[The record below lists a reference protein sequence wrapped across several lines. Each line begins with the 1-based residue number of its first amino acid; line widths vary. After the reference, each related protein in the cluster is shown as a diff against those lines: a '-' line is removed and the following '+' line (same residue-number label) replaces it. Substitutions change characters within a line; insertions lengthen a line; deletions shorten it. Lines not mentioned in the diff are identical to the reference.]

1 MSDPKNPAQT
11 PPPPPAKNAD
21 NADDADSAARNF
33 AVTPAK
39 QRKAKG
45 RGTKEVAQQGPK
57 KPRRV
62 TRDYLMNYATWYLE
76 RFTAS
81 RARLEK
87 LMRGKIR
94 LSIAEY
100 DTDPQEA
107 EDWMKSVLNAC
118 EKAGFL
124 NDEAYALGRARSM
137 MRKGKAIRVIGADLN
152 ARGISSQLVDDTI
165 TSLRDEANDAA
176 PLDLQGTDPN
186 RAAAAAYARR
196 RRLGPFRR
204 PDLRE
209 EKRDKDLAAL
219 ARQGFSYDIA
229 LRIID
234 ADSDALEDL
243 LQIIDGL

>member
-1 MSDPKNPAQT
+1 MSDAKLSSQ
-11 PPPPPAKNAD
+11 PPPQTRAQNDANA
-21 NADDADSAARNF
+21 ADAF
-33 AVTPAK
+33 APTPAK
-39 QRKAKG
+39 QQKPKG
-45 RGTKEVAQQGPK
+45 FGKKRDAQQGPK

-100 DTDPQEA
+100 GTDPQEA

-118 EKAGFL
+118 EKAGFI

-165 TSLRDEANDAA
+165 VSLRSEADDAA
-176 PLDLQGTDPN
+176 RNDMRGTDPN

-204 PDLRE
+204 PDLRD

-234 ADSDALEDL
+234 ADPDELEDL